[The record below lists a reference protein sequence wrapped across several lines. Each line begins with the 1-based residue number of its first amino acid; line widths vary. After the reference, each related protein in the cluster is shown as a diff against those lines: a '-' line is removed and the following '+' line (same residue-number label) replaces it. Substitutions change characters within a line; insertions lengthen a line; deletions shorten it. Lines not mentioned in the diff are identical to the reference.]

1 MNQAEVEA
9 FVAELE
15 NVQREENFG
24 YSFFFVGDDHRLPFV
39 TIANSDNDYDNVSNL
54 DRDGV
59 FRINI
64 GVSKQTFKSLIA
76 EPSSEPVDYSVLDV
90 FLPHPDYARQH
101 FVCILN
107 PSGEN
112 VETTKRLIIEAHSI
126 AADRLQR
133 AAKKERLTLGPRS

>member
-1 MNQAEVEA
+1 MTQAEVEA

-39 TIANSDNDYDNVSNL
+39 TLANSDNDFDNVSNL
-54 DRDGV
+54 NREGV

-64 GVSKQTFKSLIA
+64 GVSKETFKKLIA
-76 EPSSEPVDYSVLDV
+76 EPRSELVDYSALDV
-90 FLPHPDYARQH
+90 FLPHPDYSRQH
-101 FVCILN
+101 FICILN

-112 VETTKRLIIEAHSI
+112 VETTKKLIREAHSI
-126 AADRLQR
+126 AAARRQR
-133 AAKKERLTLGPRS
+133 KAKN